1 MHRVWVAQRRPPAGG
16 DRVTHLYVAPNARAT
31 GVHAPGVPASSCM
44 RRRCTVHTSDWRAS
58 AGSPENLHRV
68 TACYERTSIEGMAA
82 RRYETEAHYVA
93 YEVSRS
99 GAPLERQPRLCK
111 DALGWVRAQG
121 FEVHLVALTAD
132 VDTPGHAPWT
142 AETRAAFEGLWARAS
157 GPLATCGMY
166 LSPKGYRLVQPLLLP
181 LEVEAGERALGAWLA
196 ALVAVGVW
204 DSALQVHDWT
214 RHMRTPHHTR
224 QGVRVESPTQ
234 DWMRMRAVEVEVPA
248 VATPRRAARRSHPR
262 VPVKDFDPVC
272 PRGWERA
279 ADTLGVAI
287 RDSVTADWRRCYLA
301 LAGALLERDCPP
313 AGVPAVIGR
322 AHMVDPRWEHL
333 LGDRL
338 LIAQGTVTRWAA
350 TDDST
355 GERPAVLGYT
365 ALRQHY
371 PVVANALDASTV
383 TGVEARVRRQLA
395 ASAPTPVP
403 VGEAVDTIA
412 REIAQARGVVAIA
425 APPGT
430 GKTRAVVDHA
440 RRLPVIQGRARPG
453 GRLVVSAPRH
463 DLAEQTASNLPGSLH
478 LFSPPSLTR
487 HGRTVC
493 IYADAAKALANG
505 RQSVRREFCE
515 GRGRNPC
522 DAAEGCEARPGVEGN
537 PDANLVVGVHGLVR
551 ELRAYAGPSGTLVV
565 DEPGEIVLTERVTLD
580 DLDTARRYLD
590 AFVPR
595 YANAMAPAL
604 AAFTAWVREVGPLDA
619 PLVSVHDAVR
629 AGAPSVPADLLDAA
643 GVAHELVGDGIL
655 VAAAGAID
663 PAARTSAPPLEWRS
677 VALARSNPG
686 RAAEL
691 GKASRLLDLLWRGVT
706 APVLVSARL
715 DDRQGDRAAT
725 LVSLDPDL
733 LLALEHEGGVVILD
747 ANAALHMPAIELVLR
762 ERPQTRGMPTK
773 LVELAVADGAP
784 IARTLLATA
793 TATRRQWMPRGVPDW
808 AVILPP
814 LRAALAWAR
823 EGGETHKVA
832 LLVPKEVH
840 VALAWTLR
848 PDDPATVKLVQ
859 ASRVPRRV
867 LDRARA
873 DLAPVLA
880 TFPGTILTGHYG
892 ALEGLDH
899 LAGCDATITLL
910 DPRPNLGD
918 EAIKAEYLGVDLDNR
933 LDELAAAELQQAHGR
948 LRTIHRRRPGR
959 QLHVGAVVPAGWRNA
974 EVRPLP
980 VGRPANVA
988 AMTAEE
994 LKAIR
999 EELGMGL
1006 REMARALSVSDRT
1019 IRRFE
1024 STDDPRAI
1032 PEDFARAVRALVP
1045 SAAETP
1051 SKSGSYLG
1059 VSAAASVNSS
1069 PPVVVGATPSG
1080 VGGAKGVSAA
1090 PAAKGVSAA
1099 PVRARRIN
1107 VEAFDA

>member
-1 MHRVWVAQRRPPAGG
+1 VHRVWVAQRRPPAGG

-31 GVHAPGVPASSCM
+31 GVHAPGIPASSCM
-44 RRRCTVHTSDWRAS
+44 RRRCTVHTSDWRAL

-93 YEVSRS
+93 YEVSRA

-142 AETRAAFEGLWARAS
+142 TETRAAFEGLWARAS

-166 LSPKGYRLVQPLLLP
+166 LSPKGYRLVQPLARPLL
-181 LEVEAGERALGAWLA
+181 VEAGELALGVWLE
-196 ALVAVGVW
+196 ALVAAGVW

-214 RHMRTPHHTR
+214 RHMRTPHHVR
-224 QGVRVESPTQ
+224 QGARVEAPWQ
-234 DWMRMRAVEVEVPA
+234 DWSRMCAIEVEAPA
-248 VATPRRAARRSHPR
+248 AAPVRRRAARRSAPR
-262 VPVKDFDPVC
+262 APVTRFDEAC
-272 PRGWERA
+272 PPGWERA
-279 ADTLGVAI
+279 ADAIGAAI
-287 RDSVTADWRRCYLA
+287 RGSVTSDWRRCYLA
-301 LAGALLERDCPP
+301 LSGALLERCCPP
-313 AGVPAVIGR
+313 SGLPAVVARVAEVAG
-322 AHMVDPRWEHL
+322 A
-333 LGDRL
+333 GDLAADRVG
-338 LIAQGTVTRWAA
+338 IAQGTVARW
-350 TDDST
+350 TSVDEST
-355 GERPAVLGYT
+355 GQRPTVLGYA
-365 ALRQHY
+365 ALREHF
-371 PVVANALDASTV
+371 PAVAAALDATTV
-383 TGVEARVRRQLA
+383 SGVEARVLRRLA
-395 ASAPTPVP
+395 EPAPAPVA
-403 VGEAVDTIA
+403 VEEAVAIIA
-412 REIAQARGVVAIA
+412 REIAGARGVVAIA
-425 APPGT
+425 APPGA

-453 GRLVVSAPRH
+453 GRIAVSAPRH
-463 DLAEQTASNLPGSLH
+463 DLAEQTAGQLPGSLH
-478 LFSPPSLTR
+478 LFSPPSLMR
-487 HGRTVC
+487 GGRPVC
-493 IYADAAKALANG
+493 AYADAAKGLAAG

-515 GRGRNPC
+515 GRGKSPC
-522 DAAEGCEARPGVEGN
+522 DAAEGCAARQGIEGDPN
-537 PDANLVVGVHGLVR
+537 ARLVVGVHGLVR
-551 ELRAYAGPSGTLVV
+551 DLREYAGPSGVLVV
-565 DEPGEIVLTERVTLD
+565 DEPGEVVLTERVTLD
-580 DLDTARRYLD
+580 DLETADRYLD
-590 AFVPR
+590 AFTAE
-595 YANAMAPAL
+595 YAASIAPAL
-604 AAFTAWVREVGPLDA
+604 AAFTAWVRAGPLEA
-619 PLVSVHDAVR
+619 PLVSIHDAIR
-629 AGAPSVPADLLDAA
+629 AGAAMVPAELLEAA
-643 GVAHELVGDGIL
+643 QVEPEHVADGIL
-655 VAAAGAID
+655 VAAAGAIR
-663 PAARTSAPPLEWRS
+663 PNARTKAPPLEWRS
-677 VALARSNPG
+677 VALARANPA

-715 DDRQGDRAAT
+715 DERQGDRAAT

-733 LLALEHEGGVVILD
+733 LHALEHEGGVVILD
-747 ANAALHMPAIELVLR
+747 ANAALHLPAIELVLR
-762 ERPQTRGMPTK
+762 ELPHTRGTPTK
-773 LVELAVADGAP
+773 LVALEVADGAP
-784 IARTLLATA
+784 IARTILATA
-793 TATRRQWMPRGVPDW
+793 TATRRSWMPRGVPDW
-808 AVILPP
+808 PAILPP

-823 EGGETHKVA
+823 EGGATRKVA

-840 VALAWTLR
+840 VGLAWALR
-848 PDDPATVKLVQ
+848 PGDPATLKLVQ
-859 ASRVPRRV
+859 ASRVTRRV
-867 LDRARA
+867 LERVRA

-880 TFPGTILTGHYG
+880 TFPGEILTGHYG

-899 LAGCDATITLL
+899 LADCDATITLM

-918 EAIKAEYLGVDLDNR
+918 EAIKAEYLGVDLDDR

-1024 STDDPRAI
+1024 STDEPRAI

-1059 VSAAASVNSS
+1059 VSAAASVNSAA
-1069 PPVVVGATPSG
+1069 PAAAGPLQ
-1080 VGGAKGVSAA
+1080 GVSAA
-1090 PAAKGVSAA
+1090 PLLQGVSAA
-1099 PVRARRIN
+1099 PPRARRVHLEEI
-1107 VEAFDA
+1107 ADA